1 MYLLARLSPGC
12 GDRLAFVMNEPQ
24 DFEVFW
30 AEMTPCE
37 HFVQIY
43 QEDTALLDA
52 LEGFIAGG
60 LRNDESAIVIATPTH
75 RRNLAERLQRQGID
89 LPRAEAEDRYITLD
103 AEQSLLLFMRNGW
116 PEENYFQE
124 FIHGLLERTQGRGRR
139 VRAFGEMVALLWAQ
153 GHNGATV
160 RLEHLWHA
168 LCRTESF
175 SLFCAYPKSGF
186 TQDATTSLQEICD
199 AHSKVL
205 GTTH

>member
-1 MYLLARLSPGC
+1 
-12 GDRLAFVMNEPQ
+12 MNHTENF
-24 DFEVFW
+24 DVFW
-30 AEMTPCE
+30 AEMSPCE

-43 QEDTALLDA
+43 QEDQALLDA

-60 LRNDESAIVIATPTH
+60 LRNNDESAIVIATPAH
-75 RRNLAERLQRQGID
+75 RRVLADRLRAQGID
-89 LPRAEAEDRYITLD
+89 VDRAVVEDRYIALD

-124 FIHGLLERTQGRGRR
+124 FIRGLLERTQGRGRR
-139 VRAFGEMVALLWAQ
+139 VRAFGEMVAILWAQ

-186 TQDATTSLQEICD
+186 TQDATASVQEICE

-205 GTTH
+205 GITH